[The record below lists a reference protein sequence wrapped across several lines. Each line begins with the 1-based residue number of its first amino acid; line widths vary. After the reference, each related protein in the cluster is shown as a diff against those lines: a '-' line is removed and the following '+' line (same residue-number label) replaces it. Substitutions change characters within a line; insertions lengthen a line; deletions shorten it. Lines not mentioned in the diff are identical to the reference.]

1 MIGQQSPNISW
12 FRAFWIVKIWQSER
26 KLRTIE
32 KVTFYLIL
40 IAIFS
45 QPICRRQKDQLGI
58 SNQEIWNGRWGNDMW
73 GLKTSVLSS
82 PLCNA
87 KTASLWQYV
96 QCSFT
101 NKFSSQYIA
110 FLVRG
115 AFQWQKLAEITSGVQ
130 NERWGNNMWGYFPLG
145 YLAGNHKFK
154 II

>member
-1 MIGQQSPNISW
+1 MGKWYVGFKN
-12 FRAFWIVKIWQSER
+12 
-26 KLRTIE
+26 
-32 KVTFYLIL
+32 
-40 IAIFS
+40 
-45 QPICRRQKDQLGI
+45 
-58 SNQEIWNGRWGNDMW
+58 
-73 GLKTSVLSS
+73 
-82 PLCNA
+82 LCQAVRNA

-110 FLVRG
+110 FFVRG

-130 NERWGNNMWGYFPLG
+130 NERWGNNMSGYFPLG